1 MQLMATGFTLLFE
14 LSTLETLSVLSAERY
29 AKVATRHK

>member
-1 MQLMATGFTLLFE
+1 MQLKAAGFTLLFE
-14 LSTLETLSVLSAERY
+14 LSTLETLPVLSAERY